1 MDSKLEEA
9 VPMKKITGLLILF
22 VFSFVLI
29 TGCGMIGK
37 NQEERIGGVI
47 QSGGWIYY
55 TQNDTLYR
63 MKPDWTEKTKVIEH
77 FAAEGWVIQGD
88 TIYYG
93 DRDTGSLSRIKTDGT
108 GKMKLDSDPMF
119 GFEVS
124 GNWIYFSV
132 KPGGIYKMKTDGT
145 EKTKLADISS
155 FKGAMCVS
163 GDSILYMDGINLMK
177 MMADG
182 TGVVKLTENVEINA
196 AKGDWVYYS
205 ELNKEGKYLNLNR
218 MKADGTEKVKLTD
231 GTFAAIDGEW
241 LYYGKDD
248 GLYRSSLDGAGE
260 TKLNDVD
267 MWNLIGIWGDYIYY
281 GEYSGAV
288 YRVNMDGSN
297 KIELK

>member
-1 MDSKLEEA
+1 MDFKLEEA
-9 VPMKKITGLLILF
+9 ISMKKITSLLILF
-22 VFSFVLI
+22 VFSFALI

-63 MKPDWTEKTKVIEH
+63 MKPDWTEKTKAIEH
-77 FAAEGWVIQGD
+77 FATEGWVIQGD

-124 GNWIYFSV
+124 GDWIYFSV
-132 KPGGIYKMKTDGT
+132 KPGSIYKIKTDGT

-163 GDSILYMDGINLMK
+163 GDSIFYIDGINLMK

-241 LYYGKDD
+241 LYYDKDD
-248 GLYRSSLDGAGE
+248 WLYRSSLDGAGE

-281 GEYSGAV
+281 SEYSGAV

-297 KIELK
+297 KMELK

>member
-1 MDSKLEEA
+1 
-9 VPMKKITGLLILF
+9 MKKITGLLILF
-22 VFSFVLI
+22 VFSFAMI
-29 TGCGMIGK
+29 TGCDMIGK
-37 NQEERIGGVI
+37 NQEERISGVI
-47 QSGGWIYY
+47 QSGGRIYY

-77 FAAEGWVIQGD
+77 FAAESWAIQGD

-93 DRDTGSLSRIKTDGT
+93 DRNTGNLSRIKTDGT
-108 GKMKLDSDPMF
+108 EKMKLNSDPIF

-124 GNWIYFSV
+124 GDWIYFSV
-132 KPGGIYKMKTDGT
+132 KPGSIYKIKTDGT

-155 FKGAMCVS
+155 FKGVMRVS
-163 GDSILYMDGINLMK
+163 GDSIFYMEGINLMK
-177 MMADG
+177 MVADG
-182 TGVVKLTENVEINA
+182 AGVVKLTENVEINA

-205 ELNKEGKYLNLNR
+205 ELNKEGKYLNLSR

-241 LYYGKDD
+241 LYYDKDN
-248 GLYRSSLDGAGE
+248 GLYRSSLNGAGE
-260 TKLNDVD
+260 TKLNDID

-281 GEYSGAV
+281 SEYSGSV
-288 YRVNMDGSN
+288 YRVNMDDSN

>member
-1 MDSKLEEA
+1 
-9 VPMKKITGLLILF
+9 MKKITGLIFLF
-22 VFSFVLI
+22 VFSFAMI
-29 TGCGMIGK
+29 TDCGMIGK
-37 NQEERIGGVI
+37 NQEERIGGVT

-55 TQNDTLYR
+55 TKNDTLFR

-93 DRDTGSLSRIKTDGT
+93 DRDTRSLSRIKTDST
-108 GKMKLDSDPMF
+108 EKMKLDNDLMF

-124 GNWIYFSV
+124 GDWIYFSV
-132 KPGGIYKMKTDGT
+132 KPGGIFKIKTDGA
-145 EKTKLADISS
+145 EKTKLADILS

-163 GDSILYMDGINLMK
+163 GDSVLYMDGINLVK

-182 TGVVKLTENVEINA
+182 TGVVKLTENVEMNTA
-196 AKGDWVYYS
+196 VGDWVYYS

-218 MKADGTEKVKLTD
+218 MKVDGTEKVKLTD
-231 GTFAAIDGEW
+231 GAFAAIDGER
-241 LYYGKDD
+241 LYYKKDD
-248 GLYRSSLDGAGE
+248 GLYRSSLDGVGE

-281 GEYSGAV
+281 REYLGAV
-288 YRVNMDGSN
+288 YRINIDGRN
-297 KIELK
+297 KVELK